1 MVIYNAVTLTSN
13 GGLLRYGSTD
23 FENDG
28 SFDGT
33 TETFTSDVGKLIIGL
48 ERKYHKVS
56 GGVLVEMTQGEK
68 DTIDGAIVANLSII
82 GNYYIPIYP
91 KGEEE
96 NLILDGAIS
105 LNSHSTRLD
114 VPSSG
119 SMTLADGE
127 LQGIYKRIFNDHA
140 SAATITLS
148 LDQSV
153 SAWVSFDL
161 AKNGKFVGIWD
172 KAGHWVITEEK
183 LLTRNL

>member
-1 MVIYNAVTLTSN
+1 MTYNSVTLISN
-13 GGLLRYGSTD
+13 GSLIRWGGTRFDLGA
-23 FENDG
+23 E
-28 SFDGT
+28 FDGGSELYT
-33 TETFTSDVGKLIIGL
+33 ADVGHKIDGL
-48 ERKYHKVS
+48 ALKYHKIV
-56 GGVLVEMTQGEK
+56 GGVLAEMTAGEK
-68 DTIDGAIVANLSII
+68 TTVDTAVVANLSLF

-119 SMTLADGE
+119 SMTMADGAI
-127 LQGIYKRIFNDHA
+127 QGIHKRIFSDNA
-140 SAATITLS
+140 SDATITCS

-153 SAWVSFDL
+153 SAYVSFTL

-172 KAGHWVITEEK
+172 KSGFWRITEEK

>member
-1 MVIYNAVTLTSN
+1 MTYNAVTLTAN
-13 GGLLRYGSTD
+13 GSLIRWGGSD
-23 FENDG
+23 FLNDG
-28 SFDGT
+28 QFDGG
-33 TETFTSDVGKLIIGL
+33 TETYTADVGHKIDGL
-48 ERKYHKVS
+48 ALKYHKIV
-56 GGVLVEMTQGEK
+56 GGVLVEMTAGEK
-68 DTIDGAIVANLSII
+68 TTVDGAIVANLSII

-91 KGEEE
+91 KDEEE

-105 LNSHSTRLD
+105 LTSHSTRLD

-119 SMTLADGE
+119 SMTMADGE
-127 LQGIYKRIFNDHA
+127 IQGIYKRIFNDHA
-140 SAATITLS
+140 SAATVTCS

-161 AKNGKFVGIWD
+161 AKGGKFVGIWD